1 MCTTATLRAFLLTPM
16 DEMSAVTQ
24 VPMFWPMMIGIATP

>member
-1 MCTTATLRAFLLTPM
+1 MWTTATLRAFLLTPM

-24 VPMFWPMMIGIATP
+24 VPMFWPMMIGMATP